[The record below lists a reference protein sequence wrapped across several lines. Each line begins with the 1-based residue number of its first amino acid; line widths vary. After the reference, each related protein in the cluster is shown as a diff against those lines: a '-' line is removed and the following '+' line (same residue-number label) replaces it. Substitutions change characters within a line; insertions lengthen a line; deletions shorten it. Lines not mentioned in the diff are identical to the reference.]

1 MEIINNISKTL
12 KDDLAVELKAD
23 SHVSIAA
30 SCFSMYAY
38 SELKKQ
44 FENVSELRFMFTS
57 PAFLAEK
64 PEPKQREFYIP
75 RLNREKSLFGSEF
88 EVKLRNELT
97 QKAIAREC
105 AEWIKRKVKFRS
117 NTTNDLMGGFVTIET
132 PEETVSYSP
141 VQNFTTV
148 DLGCEK
154 GNTAYTMITKTEAP
168 HSKQFLQLFD
178 SIWKDPKKMQDVTD
192 EVIDS
197 ISAVYQE
204 NPPAF
209 IYFITL
215 YNIFREFLE
224 DLSEDELPNERTGYN
239 ESLIWKMLY
248 SFQRDAA
255 LAIIN
260 KLERYNG
267 CILADSVGLG
277 KTFTALAVIKYY
289 ENRNKSVL
297 VLCPKKLQDN
307 WNTFKGNYVNNPIAA
322 DRLNYQEGNLR
333 LRFMFCSIPTCPV
346 KTAIPTASI

>member
-1 MEIINNISKTL
+1 
-12 KDDLAVELKAD
+12 
-23 SHVSIAA
+23 
-30 SCFSMYAY
+30 MYAY

-44 FENVSELRFMFTS
+44 FETISELRFMFTS
-57 PAFLAEK
+57 PAFLAER

-105 AEWIKRKVKFRS
+105 AEWIKQKVKFRS

-132 PEETVSYSP
+132 PEATLSYSP

-197 ISAVYQE
+197 ISAVYRE

-224 DLSEDELPNERTGYN
+224 DLSEDELPKLL
-239 ESLIWKMLY
+239 ESSVY
-248 SFQRDAA
+248 SFNLTLSRIKGLISDTIASIDNYDPNTEIDLLDLQNADFFTGRLNLDAA
-255 LAIIN
+255 WGNII
-260 KLERYNG
+260 
-267 CILADSVGLG
+267 AQVG
-277 KTFTALAVIKYY
+277 A
-289 ENRNKSVL
+289 
-297 VLCPKKLQDN
+297 
-307 WNTFKGNYVNNPIAA
+307 
-322 DRLNYQEGNLR
+322 
-333 LRFMFCSIPTCPV
+333 
-346 KTAIPTASI
+346 